1 MLYILVFVYQC
12 YLSPPLQVRNESAE
26 NFFMVCVEWLRLKKI
41 HVDGEEDYQLPDEL
55 VDIIRSTSVG
65 TAISVSFP
73 SFGLETPL
81 LWDAKSAECLNS
93 KGCMTCECSPR
104 AGAE

>member
-1 MLYILVFVYQC
+1 MLHILVFVYQC

-55 VDIIRSTSVG
+55 VDIIRST
-65 TAISVSFP
+65 
-73 SFGLETPL
+73 
-81 LWDAKSAECLNS
+81 
-93 KGCMTCECSPR
+93 
-104 AGAE
+104 